1 MKNDL
6 PVNQNTTAFCKRIF
20 DKLDNPRKMLD
31 EIFIV
36 DIVDL
41 NIAVRVV
48 LPSFRLPVIKPQR
61 GDDVC
66 YARLFERCWPP
77 EGKYSESGKHRLHR
91 PGPTYVNTRAYR
103 VK

>member
-1 MKNDL
+1 MD
-6 PVNQNTTAFCKRIF
+6 QNTTAFCQRIF
-20 DKLDNPRKMLD
+20 DKLDNSRKVFDQVL
-31 EIFIV
+31 IV

-66 YARLFERCWPP
+66 YARLFKRCWPP
-77 EGKYSESGKHRLHR
+77 EGKYSESGQQMLHR
-91 PGPTYVNTRAYR
+91 SGPTYVNTRADR
-103 VK
+103 VKERRE